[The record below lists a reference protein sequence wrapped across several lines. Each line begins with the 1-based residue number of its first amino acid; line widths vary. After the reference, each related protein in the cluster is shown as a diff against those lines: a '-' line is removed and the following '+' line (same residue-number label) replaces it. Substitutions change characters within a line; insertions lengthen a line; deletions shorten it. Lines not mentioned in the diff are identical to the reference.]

1 MNMLKAQVISR
12 SRGSPCSAVY
22 QYQRQ
27 SLNMF
32 KKLFYSTLGFVLYF
46 IEQIILLVGSVKRY
60 LVSIFMNGILTK
72 MLIVRKF
79 MQG

>member
-1 MNMLKAQVISR
+1 M
-12 SRGSPCSAVY
+12 Y

-27 SLNMF
+27 SLNML
-32 KKLFYSTLGFVLYF
+32 KNLFYSRLWFVLYF
-46 IEQIILLVGSVKRY
+46 IERIILLIGSVKRY